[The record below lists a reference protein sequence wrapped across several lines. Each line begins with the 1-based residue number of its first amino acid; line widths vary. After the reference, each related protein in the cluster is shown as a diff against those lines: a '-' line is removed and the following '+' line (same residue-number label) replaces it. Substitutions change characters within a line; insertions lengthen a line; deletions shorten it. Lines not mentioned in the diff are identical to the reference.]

1 MAIFFIL
8 CKNFDY
14 DYETK
19 LSFFFKLITF
29 MFLYLCDKYFFMSL
43 RKYLTS
49 KIFFAQALAA
59 LLIVAVV
66 SFAFFH
72 MISFITRH
80 GQEIA
85 VPDLS
90 KLSAEQAE
98 EKLDELKLDY
108 IILDTVDFRPEFP
121 KLTIVDQEP
130 KAGSKVKE
138 GRKIYL
144 KINAEKFTMIAVP
157 DLVEKTYRQAVPT
170 LEAAGLKAG
179 EITYKPY
186 LGKDMV
192 LEMRL
197 NGKKL
202 KAGDKVLKSSKID
215 LVLGDGKVVF
225 DDTQLDS
232 TAVDSTEIL
241 PVHEP

>member
-1 MAIFFIL
+1 
-8 CKNFDY
+8 
-14 DYETK
+14 
-19 LSFFFKLITF
+19 
-29 MFLYLCDKYFFMSL
+29 MSL

-49 KIFFAQALAA
+49 RVFFAQILAA
-59 LLIVAVV
+59 MTIVAII
-66 SFAFFH
+66 SYLFFH
-72 MISFITRH
+72 WITYTTHH
-80 GQEIA
+80 GQEIT

-98 EKLDELKLDY
+98 EKLDALDLDY

-121 KLTIVDQEP
+121 KLTIVEQEP

-138 GRKIYL
+138 GRKIYI
-144 KINAEKFTMIAVP
+144 KINASKYTMVSLP

-170 LEAAGLKAG
+170 LEAVGLLEG
-179 EITYKPY
+179 TITYKPY

-192 LEMRL
+192 LEMRM

-215 LVLGDGKVVF
+215 LVLGDGKVGFVEAI
-225 DDTQLDS
+225 DS
-232 TAVDSTEIL
+232 TAVDTTQIPLGNE
-241 PVHEP
+241 

>member
-1 MAIFFIL
+1 
-8 CKNFDY
+8 
-14 DYETK
+14 
-19 LSFFFKLITF
+19 
-29 MFLYLCDKYFFMSL
+29 MSL

-49 KIFFAQALAA
+49 RVFLLQILAA
-59 LLIVAVV
+59 MTIVAII
-66 SFAFFH
+66 SYLFFH
-72 MISFITRH
+72 WITFTTHH
-80 GQEIA
+80 GQEIT
-85 VPDLS
+85 VPNLS

-98 EKLDELKLDY
+98 EKLDALDLDY

-121 KLTIVDQEP
+121 KLTIVEQEP

-138 GRKIYL
+138 GRKIYI
-144 KINAEKFTMIAVP
+144 KINASKYTMVSLP

-170 LEAAGLKAG
+170 LEAVGLLEG
-179 EITYKPY
+179 TITYKPY

-192 LEMRL
+192 LEMRM

-225 DDTQLDS
+225 DDTTIDS
-232 TAVDSTEIL
+232 TAVDTTQIPSGDE
-241 PVHEP
+241 